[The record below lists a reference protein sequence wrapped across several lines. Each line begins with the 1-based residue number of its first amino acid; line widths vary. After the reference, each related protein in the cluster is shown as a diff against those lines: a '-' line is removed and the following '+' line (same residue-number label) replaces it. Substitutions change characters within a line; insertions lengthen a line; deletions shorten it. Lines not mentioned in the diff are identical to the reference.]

1 MVEPAFTLRLLSP
14 DGTAEEHD
22 TVAVV
27 APGELG
33 YLGILA
39 HHAPLVTTLTRGN
52 LVCHQPD
59 GQMRQWTLS
68 GGLLEVRDNIVTVL
82 TSTATHAAS
91 ATLS

>member
-1 MVEPAFTLRLLSP
+1 MAEPAFTLRLLSP

-27 APGELG
+27 APGEMG

-39 HHAPLVTTLTRGN
+39 HHAPLVTTLTHGR

-59 GQMRQWTLS
+59 GQTRQWTLG
-68 GGLLEVRDNIVTVL
+68 GGLLEVRDNVVTVL
-82 TSTATHAAS
+82 TSAVTHTTS
-91 ATLS
+91 ATPS